1 MSASP
6 FILMLVAVGG
16 ATGAVLRYL
25 LERYTMQKR
34 AMTFPLG
41 VLIANVSASLI
52 AGFAFARGTE
62 WVVALVA
69 GGFAGS
75 LSTYSTFALDT
86 VRIAGQGSRSR
97 AVLNVVASVILGLG
111 AATLGF
117 ALGAP

>member
-6 FILMLVAVGG
+6 LVLMLVAIGG

-34 AMTFPLG
+34 GMTFPLG
-41 VLIANVSASLI
+41 VLIANVIASLV

-86 VRIAGQGSRSR
+86 VRLAGQGLPSR
-97 AVLNVVASVILGLG
+97 AILNVGASVILGLG
-111 AATLGF
+111 AAALGF
-117 ALGAP
+117 ALGAA